1 MGVSKSSSAKEPPVP
16 DTQAVVEPRPD
27 LEIDGVKWF
36 KLPDVKYG
44 HNFISY
50 LNAAREA
57 GMTNEAALAELFR
70 KNLWFLIYFGMRVS
84 IANHPWWIKCC
95 LDVMDGPKSHTLDL
109 WAREHGKTT
118 IITQGETIRRL
129 LINPEERIALFSYAR
144 PAALSILRGIKQI
157 LENSTLLK
165 ACFPDILHQEPR
177 TQADKWSETE
187 GLIVKRKGFYKEASL
202 EAWGLIEG
210 MPTGKHF
217 SGRVYDDVETADLVN
232 SPDVMGKLKDAFDM
246 SQNLGTIDGWHKV
259 IGTTYHHE
267 GLLQNLR
274 NKAMPDSTKIYT
286 TRVKPATV
294 DGTPSGAS
302 SYLPESRL
310 AELRLNRQMFASQ
323 QLLDPTPQEF
333 QKLDYRLLKE
343 VTPAEVPQRLFK
355 FMAIDPAGERKSD
368 KRQGDSWAIVVG
380 GIEPIRDDIGAS
392 RVYILDMVIEPMT
405 EAEAL
410 ENVVKMYSRN
420 GQIRQIGVEKVG
432 ISTAEVHISKALF
445 ARGRSITVENGG
457 LVVLRP
463 AGRQKHQ
470 RIEAAL
476 QWPLL
481 NGKLHISTAVPS
493 AYRERLKIEMQRL
506 GFWHDDGLDAV
517 SYLYD
522 LFKDFRFGTYVSD
535 EKEDTWG
542 KYQRKSR
549 DGRKSDSWLYV

>member
-1 MGVSKSSSAKEPPVP
+1 VTEETPPK
-16 DTQAVVEPRPD
+16 TI
-27 LEIDGVKWF
+27 EIDGIKAT
-36 KLPDVKYG
+36 LIPGAAYSHD
-44 HNFISY
+44 Y
-50 LNAAREA
+50 LAYLAAAKAA

-70 KNLWFLIYFGMRVS
+70 KSLWFLVYFGMRVS
-84 IANHPWWIKCC
+84 IANHPWWIRCC
-95 LDVMDGPKSHTLDL
+95 RDVQRGPKSHTLDL

-118 IITQGETIRRL
+118 IITQGETIRQL
-129 LINPEERIALFSYAR
+129 LLNPEERIAIFSYAR

-165 ACFPDILHQEPR
+165 ACFPDILHQDPR

-217 SGRVYDDVETADLVN
+217 SGRVYDDIETADLVN
-232 SPDVMGKLKDAFDM
+232 SPDVMSKLKDAFDM

-274 NKAMPDSTKIYT
+274 HKATPDGTHIYT
-286 TRVKPATV
+286 SRVKAATI
-294 DGTPSGAS
+294 DGTVSGES

-333 QKLDYRLLKE
+333 QKLDYRMLKE
-343 VTPAEVPQRLFK
+343 VTPAEIPSKLFK

-380 GIEPIRDDIGAS
+380 GIEPIRDDVGAS
-392 RVYILDMVIEPMT
+392 RVYILDLLIEPMT

-410 ENVVKMYSRN
+410 ENVVRMYTRN

-476 QWPLL
+476 QWPLI
-481 NGKLHISTAVPS
+481 NGKLHISTAIPS
-493 AYRERLKIEMQRL
+493 AYRERLKLEMQRL

-517 SYLYD
+517 AYLYD
-522 LFKDFRFGTYVSD
+522 MFKDFRFGTAALEQTEDSWGRYQK
-535 EKEDTWG
+535 KE
-542 KYQRKSR
+542 RKGSK
-549 DGRKSDSWLYV
+549 GDSWLYV

>member
-1 MGVSKSSSAKEPPVP
+1 MSSEETPPK
-16 DTQAVVEPRPD
+16 TI
-27 LEIDGVKWF
+27 EIDGIKAT
-36 KLPDVKYG
+36 LIPGAAYSHD
-44 HNFISY
+44 Y
-50 LNAAREA
+50 LGLLAAAKAA
-57 GMTNEAALAELFR
+57 GMSNEAALAELFR
-70 KNLWFLIYFGMRVS
+70 KSLWFLVYFGMRVS
-84 IANHPWWIKCC
+84 IANDPWWIRCC
-95 LDVMDGPKSHTLDL
+95 RDVQRGPKSHTLDL

-118 IITQGETIRRL
+118 IITQGETIRQL
-129 LINPEERIALFSYAR
+129 LLNPEERIAIFSYAR

-157 LENSTLLK
+157 LEGSTLLK

-177 TQADKWSETE
+177 TQADKWSESE

-232 SPDVMGKLKDAFDM
+232 SPDVMSKLKDAFDM

-274 NKAMPDSTKIYT
+274 HKATPDGTHIYT
-286 TRVKPATV
+286 TRVKAATV

-302 SYLPESRL
+302 VYLPESRL

-333 QKLDYRLLKE
+333 QKLDFRMLKE
-343 VTPAEVPQRLFK
+343 VTPAEIPQRLFK

-392 RVYILDMVIEPMT
+392 RVYILDMIIEPMT

-410 ENVVKMYSRN
+410 ENIVRMYTRN

-432 ISTAEVHISKALF
+432 ISTAEIHISKALF

-476 QWPLL
+476 QWPLI
-481 NGKLHISTAVPS
+481 NGKLHISTAVPA
-493 AYRERLKIEMQRL
+493 AYRERLKLEMQRL

-517 SYLYD
+517 AYLFD
-522 LFKDFRFGTYVSD
+522 MFKDFRFGTGAIE
-535 EKEDTWG
+535 EKEDTWSR
-542 KYQRKSR
+542 YQKKGRK
-549 DGRKSDSWLYV
+549 DKKSDSWLYV